1 MSHKYGVKLYM
12 LTEPIGIVQ
21 KILIYTG
28 QGTNSNPNMNHTES
42 VVEQLM
48 ENHLY
53 KGHSLFMDNYY
64 NSVSLAHNLL
74 EK

>member
-1 MSHKYGVKLYM
+1 M
-12 LTEPIGIVQ
+12 LTEPIGLVQ

-28 QGTNSNPNMNHTES
+28 QGTNVNSDMTHTEC

-48 ENHLY
+48 EDHFY

-64 NSVSLAHNLL
+64 NSVNFVS
-74 EK
+74 